1 MAPSRGLNALT
12 QRISPTRRYTA
23 AVPIISVFFGIV
35 VRMFYK
41 EHEPAHFHAEYQ
53 GQQGKFD
60 LDGQLIVGNVQS
72 GTALRLI
79 REWATIHKL
88 ELESNWE
95 RMKAGQALN
104 RIQPLE

>member
-1 MAPSRGLNALT
+1 M
-12 QRISPTRRYTA
+12 
-23 AVPIISVFFGIV
+23 PIISVFFGIV

-60 LDGQLIVGNVQS
+60 LDGQLVVGNLQS

-79 REWATIHKL
+79 SEWAGLHRREL
-88 ELESNWE
+88 ELNWE
-95 RMKAGQALN
+95 KMKEGRPLD